1 MKSSL
6 KKQHLNGLKQELE
19 IDVPSLPQMY
29 GRTQKLS
36 MILLTIMVL
45 ELEKLEAEI
54 ASLRIWTEFLQ
65 TLTQKGVYHL
75 ICIPSF
81 IAKDNVAGL

>member
-1 MKSSL
+1 MDEEQL
-6 KKQHLNGLKQELE
+6 KKQHLDGLKQELE

-45 ELEKLEAEI
+45 ELE
-54 ASLRIWTEFLQ
+54 
-65 TLTQKGVYHL
+65 
-75 ICIPSF
+75 
-81 IAKDNVAGL
+81 